1 VRLFRRFIFWH
12 CISLRVLTFS
22 NPLPS
27 IFLMIRIDDEI
38 YAHFRREF
46 PKLQVAKFDE
56 QALKSESA
64 KVAWRRFC
72 NEYTGDRV
80 KDFNFGSLV
89 RLDSAGD
96 YDEAN
101 SSFGSFFIRSW
112 KSISRGSHVYD
123 YFHAFFFSCI
133 PSFICSALAAL
144 RIQFLAIEIARNR
157 EGCNVKVREQA
168 KAAASAAAGGQ

>member
-1 VRLFRRFIFWH
+1 MF
-12 CISLRVLTFS
+12 
-22 NPLPS
+22 
-27 IFLMIRIDDEI
+27 RIDDEI

-96 YDEAN
+96 YDESN
-101 SSFGSFFIRSW
+101 SCFGSFFIRPW
-112 KSISRGSHVYD
+112 KSISRVSQMIIFTLFSCTVL
-123 YFHAFFFSCI
+123 FFF
-133 PSFICSALAAL
+133 FSALAAL

-157 EGCNVKVREQA
+157 EGCNAKVREQA
-168 KAAASAAAGGQ
+168 KAAASAAAGAQ

>member
-1 VRLFRRFIFWH
+1 MASSGCVFFSQLH
-12 CISLRVLTFS
+12 GSLIIFS
-22 NPLPS
+22 NHLPPV
-27 IFLMIRIDDEI
+27 FLCLIRIDDEI

-96 YDEAN
+96 YDESN
-101 SSFGSFFIRSW
+101 SSFGSFCLRVS
-112 KSISRGSHVYD
+112 SH
-123 YFHAFFFSCI
+123 
-133 PSFICSALAAL
+133 P
-144 RIQFLAIEIARNR
+144 
-157 EGCNVKVREQA
+157 
-168 KAAASAAAGGQ
+168 